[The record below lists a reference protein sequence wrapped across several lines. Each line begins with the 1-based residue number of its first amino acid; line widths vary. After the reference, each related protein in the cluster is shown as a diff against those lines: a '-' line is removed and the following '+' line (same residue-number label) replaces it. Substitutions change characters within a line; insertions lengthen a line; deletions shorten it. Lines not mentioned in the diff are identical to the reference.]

1 MLKWLPKWRLVPPDL
16 PPEEVRRRRR
26 EIVLIAIIAVAFSVF
41 AVFQARLP
49 DVRENAPQSSN
60 IVFFLLI
67 NLNLILL
74 VLLIFLVA
82 RNLVKLIF
90 ERRQGI
96 LGARLRT
103 RLVLAF
109 VCLSLFPTVILF
121 IVAQGFF
128 GSVIEDWFSRRVQAA
143 VGGAV
148 QVAQRYYQRAG
159 DDALHFGNQLAR
171 EIERRGLLAG
181 DRRAA
186 LSEFVVQQRQLL
198 KADAID
204 VVSPAGSLAATR
216 AGELERRG
224 MPLPRVDVRAALSTG
239 QEFARTMKVGRGDA
253 VVGGVPIRDPQG
265 QAVAVV
271 VVGYYVPHD
280 VSLAARRT
288 VRADEEYRQLSILK
302 QPIRNSYTITFLL
315 ITLVVLF
322 SATWFGFFFAK
333 GITVPIQRL
342 GEGMRRVAQG
352 DWEYRAPLGGDDEIA
367 TLVTSF
373 NQMTGE
379 LKTIHSELEE
389 RHRYIENILQNIT
402 AGVVSLDADG
412 VVATV
417 NPAAASMLGIG
428 AEDVR
433 GRAWSAVF
441 ARPDLQ
447 PIGEVIERVRSGAR
461 RLADLQLKVAGGPR
475 SLTAWVTATA
485 LTDEAGAPC
494 GVILFFEDVTFLLRV
509 ERMEAWRE
517 VARRIAHEIKN
528 PLTPIQLS
536 AQRLRKRYAAELS
549 GDDAPLFEECTRT
562 IIGQVEQLK
571 RLVNEFSTFA
581 RLPTVEVAPH
591 DLKVVVEEALV
602 LYREGHRDIG
612 FEFDADPLLP
622 AIDID
627 PDAIKRATIN
637 LLDNAVY
644 ACSAAPGGGRVQVV
658 LAHDPGLGVVRL
670 EVADNGPGM
679 TPDVQARVFEPY
691 FSTKKDGTGL
701 GLAIVSAIVADHHAY
716 VRLRENLPRG
726 VRVVIE
732 FPLRRPDRLQTAASA

>member
-204 VVSPAGSLAATR
+204 VASPAGSLAATR

-224 MPLPRVDVRAALSTG
+224 MPLPRVDLRAAL
-239 QEFARTMKVGRGDA
+239 
-253 VVGGVPIRDPQG
+253 
-265 QAVAVV
+265 
-271 VVGYYVPHD
+271 
-280 VSLAARRT
+280 
-288 VRADEEYRQLSILK
+288 
-302 QPIRNSYTITFLL
+302 
-315 ITLVVLF
+315 
-322 SATWFGFFFAK
+322 
-333 GITVPIQRL
+333 
-342 GEGMRRVAQG
+342 
-352 DWEYRAPLGGDDEIA
+352 
-367 TLVTSF
+367 
-373 NQMTGE
+373 
-379 LKTIHSELEE
+379 
-389 RHRYIENILQNIT
+389 
-402 AGVVSLDADG
+402 
-412 VVATV
+412 
-417 NPAAASMLGIG
+417 
-428 AEDVR
+428 
-433 GRAWSAVF
+433 
-441 ARPDLQ
+441 
-447 PIGEVIERVRSGAR
+447 
-461 RLADLQLKVAGGPR
+461 
-475 SLTAWVTATA
+475 
-485 LTDEAGAPC
+485 
-494 GVILFFEDVTFLLRV
+494 
-509 ERMEAWRE
+509 
-517 VARRIAHEIKN
+517 
-528 PLTPIQLS
+528 
-536 AQRLRKRYAAELS
+536 
-549 GDDAPLFEECTRT
+549 
-562 IIGQVEQLK
+562 
-571 RLVNEFSTFA
+571 
-581 RLPTVEVAPH
+581 
-591 DLKVVVEEALV
+591 
-602 LYREGHRDIG
+602 
-612 FEFDADPLLP
+612 
-622 AIDID
+622 
-627 PDAIKRATIN
+627 
-637 LLDNAVY
+637 
-644 ACSAAPGGGRVQVV
+644 
-658 LAHDPGLGVVRL
+658 
-670 EVADNGPGM
+670 
-679 TPDVQARVFEPY
+679 
-691 FSTKKDGTGL
+691 
-701 GLAIVSAIVADHHAY
+701 
-716 VRLRENLPRG
+716 
-726 VRVVIE
+726 
-732 FPLRRPDRLQTAASA
+732 

>member
-204 VVSPAGSLAATR
+204 VASPAGSLAATR

-224 MPLPRVDVRAALSTG
+224 MPLPRVDLRAALSTG

-253 VVGGVPIRDPQG
+253 VVGGVPIRDPEG

-433 GRAWSAVF
+433 GRAWPEVF
-441 ARPDLQ
+441 TRPDLQ
-447 PIGEVIERVRSGAR
+447 PIGEVIERVHSGAR

-549 GDDAPLFEECTRT
+549 GDDASLFEECTRT

-591 DLKVVVEEALV
+591 DLKAVVEEALV

-627 PDAIKRATIN
+627 PDAIKRAMIN

-732 FPLRRPDRLQTAASA
+732 FPLRRSDRLQAAASA